1 MNRKQPSLPLCI
13 IMDLIGCAS
22 YALPGL
28 GEFTDIIWA
37 PISGIVFFMMFGGW
51 KGALG
56 GLFDFTEEI
65 LPFTD
70 FIPTFTIAWCWRYMA
85 NQKRDTG
92 HAQAA
97 SAVYPYPITNR

>member
-1 MNRKQPSLPLCI
+1 MNRKQPSLVLCI

-37 PISGIVFFMMFGGW
+37 PVSGIVFFMMFGGW

-56 GLFDFTEEI
+56 GLFDFAEEI

-70 FIPTFTIAWCWRYMA
+70 FIPTFTIAWCWRYLA
-85 NQKRDTG
+85 NQKRSTG
-92 HAQAA
+92 HAQPANV
-97 SAVYPYPITNR
+97 VYRYPITNR